1 MRNKILVIIIALT
14 ALVLGACAPAA
25 AQNAAGVQPR
35 TLSING
41 SGTITLSPDIAN
53 ISVGVITEAE
63 EATEAVD
70 LNNIRTEKIIAAV
83 KELGVAE
90 ADIAT
95 ADFSIFPRDEY
106 DLQGQPTRKLYSVQ
120 NTVRVTVR
128 ELGALGDILGAA
140 VEAGANNVYGIQFDV
155 EDREASYAQALDAA
169 MQNAGTR
176 AQALADAAGIELGPV
191 YNVSTSIYGGG
202 VNVPVT
208 EKALGVG
215 GSSPQIPISPGQ
227 MQITVDVY
235 VVYELK

>member
-1 MRNKILVIIIALT
+1 MRNKILVIVIALA

-25 AQNAAGVQPR
+25 VQGTEQPR

-41 SGTITLSPDIAN
+41 TGTITLSPDIAR

-63 EATEAVD
+63 DATEAVN
-70 LNNIRTEKIIAAV
+70 LNNAKTEKIIAAV

-120 NTVRVTVR
+120 NTIRVTVR
-128 ELGALGDILGAA
+128 ELGNLGNILGAA

-169 MQNAGTR
+169 MQNAKAR
-176 AQALADAAGIELGPV
+176 AEALAGAAEVELGPV

-202 VNVPVT
+202 MDVATV

-215 GSSPQIPISPGQ
+215 GSAPQIPISPGQ